1 MIAEYDWLEGMFT
14 NNKTTFFQLVS
25 ETPWI
30 YMYTQALKRELNL
43 NAWNLWKIILLAIY
57 Q

>member
-43 NAWNLWKIILLAIY
+43 NAWNLWKLILLAIY